1 MFQGSRRRD
10 SKEGELR
17 RWGGGGRG
25 DCGGGGLQV
34 STPFPTCRNE
44 KLRCFEITRLICL
57 TPIIFA
63 ITRIHRV

>member
-1 MFQGSRRRD
+1 VFQGSRRRD

-17 RWGGGGRG
+17 RWGGGEGVG
-25 DCGGGGLQV
+25 VQM
-34 STPFPTCRNE
+34 STPFPICRNK
-44 KLRCFEITRLICL
+44 KLRCIEITRLICL

>member
-17 RWGGGGRG
+17 RWGGGRLW
-25 DCGGGGLQV
+25 GGGGLQV

>member
-17 RWGGGGRG
+17 RWGGGRMW
-25 DCGGGGLQV
+25 GGGLQV

-44 KLRCFEITRLICL
+44 KLRCFEIARLICL